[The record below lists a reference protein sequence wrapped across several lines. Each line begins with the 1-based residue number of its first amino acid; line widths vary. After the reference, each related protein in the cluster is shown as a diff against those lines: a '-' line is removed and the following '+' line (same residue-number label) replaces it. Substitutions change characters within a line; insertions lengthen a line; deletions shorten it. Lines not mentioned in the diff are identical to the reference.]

1 MTDENAGAGTT
12 KKIEAVADRQWIDAF
27 GQEVEADEATGFK
40 YVDKASNKFFVWQSG
55 HHPGTALT
63 MLAIFGGLTKAGNI
77 RNTLVNSKNADPNA
91 DVIGGISDWF
101 SELDNGIWAAERT
114 GGGIRVNAE
123 VLAQA
128 IAEAKGETDPSPYK
142 ARIDNRD
149 KVKDPGDKN
158 GKKEILYSTF
168 ALRNKTVEGIYQ
180 RLLPSHG
187 AAPDVS
193 AL

>member
-1 MTDENAGAGTT
+1 MAEDNAG
-12 KKIEAVADRQWIDAF
+12 KKIESVADRQWVDAG
-27 GQEVEADEATGFK
+27 GQEVEADEATGFR
-40 YVDKASNKFFVWQSG
+40 YVDKASNRAFTWQSG
-55 HHPGTALT
+55 HSAGTALT

-91 DVIGGISDWF
+91 DVIAGIEDWF

-128 IAEAKGETDPSPYK
+128 IAAVKGEHDHTPYLTK
-142 ARIDNRD
+142 ITNKT
-149 KVKDPGDKN
+149 KVKDPGDKS

-168 ALRNKTVEGIYQ
+168 ALRNKAVEAKYQ
-180 RLLPSHG
+180 ALLPTHG
-187 AAPDVS
+187 AAPEAS
-193 AL
+193 EL